1 MVKDQSPS
9 FPEHY
14 HFMGAA
20 TALGGAGLKTDYQAP
35 PWVQPAK
42 GFHTGQST
50 QQPALLLVY
59 THARA
64 VGCMRAVTASRPRAC
79 SEEMVGPGLLDFSG
93 SVLVTGLVFDP
104 MVKAFCFCFFLNL
117 SSSPW
122 SFVAETHLLR
132 FHYFL
137 TNHCL
142 SHWILDFSGC
152 TL

>member
-20 TALGGAGLKTDYQAP
+20 IALGGAGLKTDYQAP

-104 MVKAFCFCFFLNL
+104 MVKAFCFCFFFK
-117 SSSPW
+117 
-122 SFVAETHLLR
+122 SF
-132 FHYFL
+132 F
-137 TNHCL
+137 
-142 SHWILDFSGC
+142 
-152 TL
+152 